1 MASNPNYSDVTPAI
15 EALARRSLENSS
27 IAADDYVRY
36 DVKRGLRDL
45 NGKGV
50 VAGLTEVSEIVSNQV
65 VGGKTVPCEGQLFYR
80 GYSIEDLVRCSLQEK
95 RFGFEEAA
103 YLLLFG
109 ELPTQSQLQDFRA
122 APHPPGARR
131 LHGPVGLLP
140 HPTQKLCPGRDP
152 QGAQRRYDELPGQMR
167 PLHRLL

>member
-50 VAGLTEVSEIVSNQV
+50 LAGLTEISDIVSKKMV
-65 VGGKTVPCEGQLFYR
+65 DGEEIPCEGELYYR
-80 GYSIEDLVRCSLQEK
+80 GYNIQDLVGSALREK
-95 RFGFEEAA
+95 RFGFEET
-103 YLLLFG
+103 LTCFSSVSSPRRRSSPPFPPSS
-109 ELPTQSQLQDFRA
+109 PTTARFQKTLSGTSFSS
-122 APHPPGARR
+122 PPPRI
-131 LHGPVGLLP
+131 
-140 HPTQKLCPGRDP
+140 
-152 QGAQRRYDELPGQMR
+152 
-167 PLHRLL
+167 

>member
-50 VAGLTEVSEIVSNQV
+50 LAGEDMGDDAFDALIA
-65 VGGKTVPCEGQLFYR
+65 R
-80 GYSIEDLVRCSLQEK
+80 IED
-95 RFGFEEAA
+95 A
-103 YLLLFG
+103 YDDLEIDAHRGDQPLY
-109 ELPTQSQLQDFRA
+109 
-122 APHPPGARR
+122 
-131 LHGPVGLLP
+131 PVVMSV
-140 HPTQKLCPGRDP
+140 
-152 QGAQRRYDELPGQMR
+152 E
-167 PLHRLL
+167 

>member
-50 VAGLTEVSEIVSNQV
+50 LAGLTEISDIVSKKMV
-65 VGGKTVPCEGQLFYR
+65 DGEELPCEGELYYR
-80 GYSIEDLVRCSLQEK
+80 GYNIQDLVGSALRAK
-95 RFGFEEAA
+95 RFGFEEVV

-109 ELPTQSQLQDFRA
+109 ELPKAPELEKFRA
-122 APHPPGARR
+122 QLSAYRA
-131 LHGPVGLLP
+131 LP
-140 HPTQKLCPGRDP
+140 THLALT
-152 QGAQRRYDELPGQMR
+152 
-167 PLHRLL
+167 HI